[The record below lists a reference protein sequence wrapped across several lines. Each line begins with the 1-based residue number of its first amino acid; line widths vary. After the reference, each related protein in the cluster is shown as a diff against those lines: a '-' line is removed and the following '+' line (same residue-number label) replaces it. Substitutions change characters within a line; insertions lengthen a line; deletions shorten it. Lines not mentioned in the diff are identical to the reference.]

1 MKKRIKIII
10 SVIIGLFF
18 ILINSKSIYGRISST
33 DIKNA
38 EPGSTVTITLSTNEN
53 IKAAHINLASKDGL
67 TFLESKKVGNGM
79 GTANGKK
86 VNCINNDGFTG
97 AIASYTFK
105 IPEGYNKKYTVKFE
119 VEENGIGADNY
130 SIITTKTEPQSK
142 PITPS
147 TPATPT
153 NPSKPTMPSGGSET
167 INKENVNKSNKIA
180 VEKAIDTTKANK
192 SSNNY
197 LKNISTSL
205 GTLSPAFN
213 RSQTSYILSF
223 PYDFDY
229 KTLGKIS
236 INASK
241 EDSKEKVE
249 GTGTKEVKVGTNVYN
264 LVVTAENGETK
275 TYTIKLIK
283 PEISEDKNMRLA
295 TLKLSYTD
303 ENGNNVEL
311 PLDKTFNAETL
322 EYSLNVS
329 NIVKA
334 IKVDTSLPDGSDG
347 IKVSVSGN
355 EDLQDGENVITIT
368 LSNENADTENPKKTV
383 YTIKV
388 NKAAAVAPE
397 VAITEQSNKAPEKKL
412 NFKLIIGIILGIILL
427 LIITLI
433 ILLIV
438 SKKQAKKSDD
448 EEYGFIDDNDDDYNQ
463 EDYNE
468 SNEDDYG
475 MDYNDNLNQSTL
487 DNDYVPDDN
496 FVKKEDI
503 EKASILGGYE
513 PKILNSDFEETPE
526 SDENITTS
534 FNDENNNKHKK
545 GKRFL

>member
-1 MKKRIKIII
+1 MNKINK
-10 SVIIGLFF
+10 
-18 ILINSKSIYGRISST
+18 ILITIFLATVFTVFFNFKSVYARVVST
-33 DIKNA
+33 DKSNV
-38 EPGSTVTITLSTNEN
+38 EPGSIVTIDVSSTTNVTSFKINNVSYPDLTKVSVVNLKGGDVSGDRVIQVSLTAQEFSGAVGRYSFKVPDGYSKTYTVTFSGRTVNKDLVPEN
-53 IKAAHINLASKDGL
+53 FTSVATIKTKAEPKKEEPKKEEPKKSSEEI
-67 TFLESKKVGNGM
+67 SKKDV
-79 GTANGKK
+79 AN
-86 VNCINNDGFTG
+86 
-97 AIASYTFK
+97 
-105 IPEGYNKKYTVKFE
+105 
-119 VEENGIGADNY
+119 
-130 SIITTKTEPQSK
+130 
-142 PITPS
+142 
-147 TPATPT
+147 
-153 NPSKPTMPSGGSET
+153 
-167 INKENVNKSNKIA
+167 SNKIA

-334 IKVDTSLPDGSDG
+334 IKVDTTLPDGSDG

-412 NFKLIIGIILGIILL
+412 NFKLIIGVILGIILL

-468 SNEDDYG
+468 SNED
-475 MDYNDNLNQSTL
+475 TL
-487 DNDYVPDDN
+487 DNDYIPDDN

>member
-1 MKKRIKIII
+1 MNKKNKILVSILI
-10 SVIIGLFF
+10 TLVL
-18 ILINSKSIYGRISST
+18 ILINSKAIYGKVSST
-33 DIKNA
+33 DYRNV
-38 EPGSTVTITLSTNEN
+38 EPGSTVKIYVKAVTPTEDATVTMVSHGGLGKPKIGGPAGAIFNDDSGMVTIS
-53 IKAAHINLASKDGL
+53 S
-67 TFLESKKVGNGM
+67 SS
-79 GTANGKK
+79 
-86 VNCINNDGFTG
+86 GFTG
-97 AIASYTFK
+97 EIGNYTFK
-105 IPEGYNKKYTVKFE
+105 VPEGYGKQYNVRFSVITDSGAETTTAVVSTKAEPKK
-119 VEENGIGADNY
+119 EEP
-130 SIITTKTEPQSK
+130 KKEEPKKSSEEISK
-142 PITPS
+142 KDV
-147 TPATPT
+147 A
-153 NPSKPTMPSGGSET
+153 N
-167 INKENVNKSNKIA
+167 SNKIA

-334 IKVDTSLPDGSDG
+334 IKVDTTLPDGSDG

-412 NFKLIIGIILGIILL
+412 NFK
-427 LIITLI
+427 
-433 ILLIV
+433 
-438 SKKQAKKSDD
+438 
-448 EEYGFIDDNDDDYNQ
+448 
-463 EDYNE
+463 
-468 SNEDDYG
+468 
-475 MDYNDNLNQSTL
+475 
-487 DNDYVPDDN
+487 
-496 FVKKEDI
+496 
-503 EKASILGGYE
+503 
-513 PKILNSDFEETPE
+513 
-526 SDENITTS
+526 
-534 FNDENNNKHKK
+534 
-545 GKRFL
+545 

>member
-213 RSQTSYILSF
+213 I
-223 PYDFDY
+223 
-229 KTLGKIS
+229 
-236 INASK
+236 AS
-241 EDSKEKVE
+241 
-249 GTGTKEVKVGTNVYN
+249 
-264 LVVTAENGETK
+264 L
-275 TYTIKLIK
+275 
-283 PEISEDKNMRLA
+283 
-295 TLKLSYTD
+295 
-303 ENGNNVEL
+303 L
-311 PLDKTFNAETL
+311 PC
-322 EYSLNVS
+322 
-329 NIVKA
+329 
-334 IKVDTSLPDGSDG
+334 
-347 IKVSVSGN
+347 
-355 EDLQDGENVITIT
+355 
-368 LSNENADTENPKKTV
+368 
-383 YTIKV
+383 
-388 NKAAAVAPE
+388 
-397 VAITEQSNKAPEKKL
+397 
-412 NFKLIIGIILGIILL
+412 
-427 LIITLI
+427 
-433 ILLIV
+433 LIV
-438 SKKQAKKSDD
+438 TISAPVS
-448 EEYGFIDDNDDDYNQ
+448 
-463 EDYNE
+463 
-468 SNEDDYG
+468 
-475 MDYNDNLNQSTL
+475 L
-487 DNDYVPDDN
+487 
-496 FVKKEDI
+496 
-503 EKASILGGYE
+503 
-513 PKILNSDFEETPE
+513 
-526 SDENITTS
+526 
-534 FNDENNNKHKK
+534 
-545 GKRFL
+545 